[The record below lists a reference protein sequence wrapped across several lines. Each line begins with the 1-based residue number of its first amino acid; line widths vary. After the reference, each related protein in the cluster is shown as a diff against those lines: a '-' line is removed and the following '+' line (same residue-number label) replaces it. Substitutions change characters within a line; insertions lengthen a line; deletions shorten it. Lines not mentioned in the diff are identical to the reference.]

1 MGLRSSARHPCTVQN
16 RKSIDSTS
24 DTHTVGWKVFDIV
37 RADSYQLNEKLLLLL
52 LFEIGER
59 HWAPSE
65 LEGIVDRRHVFHPSV
80 VQSAGGSG
88 CARDGG

>member
-1 MGLRSSARHPCTVQN
+1 MIGIYAPIHSMNLWIRSSLNQVARGRSCGESYS
-16 RKSIDSTS
+16 SIPPFCD
-24 DTHTVGWKVFDIV
+24 DDDDLI
-37 RADSYQLNEKLLLLL
+37 EKA
-52 LFEIGER
+52 FEIGER

-65 LEGIVDRRHVFHPSV
+65 LEGIVHRRRVFHPSV